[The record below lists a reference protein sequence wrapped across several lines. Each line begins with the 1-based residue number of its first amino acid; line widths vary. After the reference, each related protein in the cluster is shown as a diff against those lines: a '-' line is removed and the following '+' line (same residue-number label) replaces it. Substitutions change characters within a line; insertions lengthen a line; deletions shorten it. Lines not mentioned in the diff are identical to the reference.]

1 MDYWLVWTSGHYEY
15 PSRWTS
21 GLMGRSQ
28 PRLEPWSVVASY
40 RYPSLICSIQQL
52 VQKDWRIS
60 LYHLNREGNR
70 SADSL
75 AQLGREGSDC
85 LTIWD
90 MPPAETSLALAADA
104 TLQYP
109 GGETG
114 SRVHGG
120 PCWHV
125 FVVLHLCL
133 CSYFLFFSLFCFS
146 SLGLSPNPTEN
157 NIPWFEIWSKKRD

>member
-1 MDYWLVWTSGHYEY
+1 M
-15 PSRWTS
+15 
-21 GLMGRSQ
+21 
-28 PRLEPWSVVASY
+28 VASH
-40 RYPSLICSIQQL
+40 RYPSLICSIQEL

-109 GGETG
+109 GGEIG

-120 PCWHV
+120 PPSCLLTRV
-125 FVVLHLCL
+125 CCPSFVSV
-133 CSYFLFFSLFCFS
+133 FLFFVLFFVLFFFSWAEPKPYQKQYSL
-146 SLGLSPNPTEN
+146 
-157 NIPWFEIWSKKRD
+157 I